1 MPKSAGRFGLGGQLR
16 SSGLGLRVLCF
27 AVAGGGLVAGAGAQE
42 VYDPLAPRGV
52 LRIAFS
58 TDYSSAWKRYRPGPG
73 GEPGAN
79 EPASLGDDFSG
90 PAGSRLFPSLAGYEE
105 AVARAAGGEHVLR
118 LGTIAA
124 SAERNSVRMS
134 FAADVGVLDWLS
146 VGATVPFVRN
156 ETEFS
161 MRLAP
166 DSALANA
173 GFGPAGGASA
183 VAGFLSSLGGAVG
196 EYEAFRASTCAADP
210 QGPGC
215 AEATM
220 RLSDAEQLRDA
231 LADMY
236 GAPVAPLADSPAGM
250 AIDARLAALAQAFQ
264 AAGIRSLPTAAPLA
278 SSPLDLEGLQQLV
291 TDPRL
296 GIAATHPLAH
306 WMSLWGM
313 GDVEVRANARLWKT
327 GDAGSAL
334 QAEAGAGLTVTLPT
348 GAQDDPANFL
358 DAGFGDGQTDIVF
371 RGWTNAR
378 WGSRFGVWTDVRY
391 GLQLAGTT
399 ERRVFDPYFLVPP
412 AGVQRQVRWDP
423 GDYQAVV
430 VAPWFKLADDLAA
443 LAGYRYFRKGA
454 DSFSRADAGATGEEP
469 TDPLDLSPLAWGSE
483 TTAGHLHVG
492 GVYRRGR
499 APAGSPIW
507 PTEVRATYRRVV
519 SGTGIVPV
527 TGTFEVRLR
536 FQTALWGRAETRQ
549 R

>member
-1 MPKSAGRFGLGGQLR
+1 MPKAVGRSELGERLW
-16 SSGLGLRVLCF
+16 SSGLRALSSAIV
-27 AVAGGGLVAGAGAQE
+27 GGGLAVGVGAQE
-42 VYDPLAPRGV
+42 VYDPLVPRGAV
-52 LRIAFS
+52 RIALS
-58 TDYSSAWKRYRPGPG
+58 TDYSSAWKRFRPGPG
-73 GEPGAN
+73 GVPGGAEPT
-79 EPASLGDDFSG
+79 SLGDDFSG
-90 PAGSRLFPSLAGYEE
+90 PAGTRLFPSLAGYEE
-105 AVARAAGGEHVLR
+105 AVARAAGSEHVLR

-124 SAERNSVRMS
+124 SAERNSVRLS

-146 VGATVPFVRN
+146 VGATVPLVRN

-161 MRLAP
+161 MRLAT

-173 GFGPAGGASA
+173 GFGPVGGASA
-183 VAGFLSSLGGAVG
+183 VAGFLAGLGGAVG

-210 QGPGC
+210 QSAGC
-215 AEATM
+215 TEATM

-236 GAPVAPLADSPAGM
+236 GAPVAPMAGSRAGM
-250 AIDARLAALAQAFQ
+250 AIEARLAALAQAFQ
-264 AAGIRSLPTAAPLA
+264 AAGIESLPTAPPLA
-278 SSPLDLEGLQQLV
+278 ASPLDIEGLQQLV

-306 WMSLWGM
+306 WTSLWGL
-313 GDVEVRANARLWKT
+313 GDVEVRANARLRRT

-334 QAEAGAGLTVTLPT
+334 RAEAGAGLTVKLPT
-348 GAQDDPANFL
+348 GARDDPANFL

-378 WGSRFGVWTDVRY
+378 WGARFGVWTDVRY
-391 GLQLAGTT
+391 GLRLAGTT

-412 AGVQRQVRWDP
+412 AGVQRPVRWDP
-423 GDYQAVV
+423 GDYQVVV
-430 VAPWFKLADDLAA
+430 VAPWLKLADDLAA

-454 DSFSRADAGATGEEP
+454 DSFSRVGADAPGEEP
-469 TDPLDLSPLAWGSE
+469 AEPLDLSPLAWGSE
-483 TTAGHLHVG
+483 TTAGQVHVG
-492 GVYRRGR
+492 GVFRRGR

-536 FQTALWGRAETRQ
+536 FQAALWGRAETRQ